1 MSGRTTGRELP
12 AEVDGPV
19 PGDPWEGPQGLDRWR
34 LLPSGTMTRMSDGRL
49 LSDLVGGEG
58 AQEQV
63 ARLLAIKPSGG
74 RVWVDDDGR
83 AVATNHGRPTY
94 LGRLDGV
101 TAPTALAAQGTDPAR
116 RAGASGS
123 ALPTD
128 PGNGPLAESVARALA
143 DAPHS
148 SAREIALW
156 LKTHA
161 GTVATKVEVNAVLYG
176 DDGTFARDGSSAPRW
191 RLSTTAPAEDTP
203 RGEGRPGEPALSPR
217 AARAEQDRAAYA
229 ALVADSPVVPPPPP
243 RPTAASRPAP
253 PQELG
258 LMPWQQEAVA
268 LWYAN
273 GCEGIVEAV
282 TGTGK
287 THVGLEAVAHAARA
301 GERSTVLVPTID
313 LQDQWVRRFADFLPH
328 LTVATLGGTGRGRP
342 QRADVTIA
350 VVHSATKT
358 DLSASSGGSLLVAD
372 EVHRYGADS
381 YQLALRA
388 GYTRRLGL
396 TATLE
401 RSDDAIGGVLAPY
414 FGRTILSVGFDR
426 AVRERVVAPFRL
438 VMAPVSMSDEE
449 RAAYEALGQKISD
462 GLTTLRAAGALQG
475 GGDIA
480 QHLARLSG
488 IPGRLGFAA
497 RSASS
502 AMRERRTHLAELE
515 GKLDAV
521 EELAEAVRASQ
532 GAVLFTQSTTTA
544 EEAARRLRSWD
555 VSASAMHSGMNH
567 TERVDAIA
575 ALRSGRLHALA
586 APKLLDEGIDLPT
599 VDLGIVMTASRS
611 RRQMVQRLGRV
622 IRKKED
628 GRPVDFVI
636 LYASETVEDPES
648 GAHEGFFDLV
658 GEVAA
663 TTLVLELG
671 WSADELAE

>member
-1 MSGRTTGRELP
+1 MSYRTAGP
-12 AEVDGPV
+12 DVDVDALV
-19 PGDPWEGPQGLDRWR
+19 PGDPWEGPQGPDRWR
-34 LLPSGTMTRMSDGRL
+34 LLPSGAMTRMSDGRSL
-49 LSDLVGGEG
+49 ADVVGTEAAGELG
-58 AQEQV
+58 AQL
-63 ARLLAIKPSGG
+63 AAIKPGGG
-74 RVWVDDDGR
+74 RVWVDEDGR
-83 AVATNHGRPTY
+83 AVATVHGRPTY
-94 LGRLDGV
+94 LGRIVGVATPSSASSASASTSSDGS
-101 TAPTALAAQGTDPAR
+101 PTEPSRQLALA
-116 RAGASGS
+116 
-123 ALPTD
+123 
-128 PGNGPLAESVARALA
+128 VARALA

-156 LKTHA
+156 LKTQE
-161 GTVATKVEVNAVLYG
+161 GTSAAKVDVNAILYG
-176 DDGTFARDGSSAPRW
+176 NGGTFARDGSAVPRW
-191 RLSTTAPAEDTP
+191 RLATSAPDDLSDAA
-203 RGEGRPGEPALSPR
+203 GPGEDAPSRRSAR
-217 AARAEQDRAAYA
+217 AAQDRETYA
-229 ALVADSPVVPPPPP
+229 ALVADTPAAELPPP
-243 RPTAASRPAP
+243 RPTAAARPAP
-253 PQELG
+253 AQELS
-258 LMPWQQEAVA
+258 LMTWQQEAVA
-268 LWYAN
+268 LWYAH

-313 LQDQWVRRFADFLPH
+313 LQDQWVRRFTDFLPH

-342 QRADVTIA
+342 ERADVTIA

-358 DLSASSGGSLLVAD
+358 DLSALSDDSLLVAD

-381 YQLALRA
+381 YQLALRH

-449 RAAYEALGQKISD
+449 AVTYEALGQKISN
-462 GLTTLRAAGALQG
+462 GLKTLRAAGALQG
-475 GGDIA
+475 GGDIS
-480 QHLARLSG
+480 QQLARLSG

-497 RSASS
+497 RSASG

-555 VSASAMHSGMNH
+555 VSASAMHSGMSH
-567 TERVDAIA
+567 TERLDAIT
-575 ALRSGRLHALA
+575 ALRTGRLQALA

-622 IRKKED
+622 IRKKDD

-636 LYASETVEDPES
+636 LYASGTVEDPQS

-671 WSADELAE
+671 WGADDLSG